1 MRSLVIAA
9 VCIVCSAQAVA
20 QVFDARLSGAFAR
33 IDAGDYEGAVQEFNE
48 LKVDH
53 PQSEIIDYGLASAL
67 YAKAAH
73 DYETG
78 NREIAE
84 VGMDAAKKRFQELQ
98 QSAVPEVRRDAQF
111 GAANS
116 IAMIAR
122 DKAAEYIN
130 KFPVV
135 RPEDYKTAEQSA
147 REAVAALQSY
157 VSRYPEDERAQTN
170 LNNARYVL
178 KSIQQ
183 RQPDPQE
190 QQQSEGEDE
199 GDQDQEQQSGDQG
212 EQGGDD
218 QEGEEQPESGD
229 EGSDEQQQA
238 DAEQGET
245 DQSGAG
251 AESKADMTQNELSRQ
266 NIEAILQSLE
276 DINREEQK
284 NLMRAQTAPK
294 TRDGQWW

>member
-1 MRSLVIAA
+1 MRNLIVAAMVIT
-9 VCIVCSAQAVA
+9 CSAQAAA
-20 QVFDARLSGAFAR
+20 QMFDARLADAFSR
-33 IDAGDYEGAVQEFNE
+33 IESGDYDGAVQEFNE

-53 PQSEIIDYGLASAL
+53 PQSELIDYGLASAL

-78 NREIAE
+78 NREMAE
-84 VGMDAAKKRFQELQ
+84 VGMNAARKRFQDLR
-98 QSAVPEVRRDAQF
+98 QSPQPEVSRDAQF
-111 GAANS
+111 GEANS
-116 IAMIAR
+116 LAIVAR
-122 DKAAEYIN
+122 DKAREYIE

-135 RPEDYKTAEQSA
+135 RPEDYKTAEETA
-147 REAVAALQSY
+147 GNAVRALEDY
-157 VSRYPEDERAQTN
+157 VARYPEDDRARTN
-170 LNNARYVL
+170 LNHARYTL

-183 RQPDPQE
+183 RQPDQQQ

-199 GDQDQEQQSGDQG
+199 GDQQQDQQSGDQG
-212 EQGGDD
+212 EEGGED
-218 QEGEEQPESGD
+218 QEGEDEQESGD
-229 EGSDEQQQA
+229 QGSEDQEEA
-238 DAEQGET
+238 DADQGET

-251 AESKADMTQNELSRQ
+251 AETRADMSQNELSRQ

-284 NLMRAQTAPK
+284 NLMRADTAPR